1 MSNLSKGKEG
11 KEALAYSLPQMWM
24 GVAMFF
30 FSSKHFGLSQVSH
43 SAPPAPAPAFHFDAR
58 ATRWKSITTT
68 VGRASHKTLLMEGQ

>member
-11 KEALAYSLPQMWM
+11 KEVLAYSLPQMWM

-43 SAPPAPAPAFHFDAR
+43 FHPPAYHFDAR
-58 ATRWKSITTT
+58 ETRWKSITTT
-68 VGRASHKTLLMEGQ
+68 AGRSSDKTLLMEGQ